1 MHLRKKRISVICMVV
16 CMAVAAVLW
25 SYPGVLA
32 AGRVD
37 MTQKG
42 SLTLALATEDS
53 DQMGQ
58 DMVRIEEPI
67 QVYAWKLA
75 DMTEGGRYEFQGV
88 FQALSIE
95 DDSSQDGWKNLTQA
109 AMELLFEMDE
119 KGQPT
124 GKPLTEPDY
133 NGTVKV
139 TEEGKQT
146 ETEGFE
152 NMELGLY
159 FVLADNGKSPKYEY
173 SFNPMIISLP
183 WSEYQYAGG
192 NASDT
197 WQYAREATLKPA
209 RALRYGDI
217 RIVKTLTSHN
227 MAQGDVTFVF
237 DVTAREGEEIV
248 YSNVVSATFSA
259 AGTQE
264 ILVSHIPAEVL
275 VTVTEVYS
283 GANCIVTV
291 IDGESKAVLAA
302 EEDGSTEPVSF
313 RFENEYDE
321 QANRGYGVENQF
333 RYRVDQ
339 ETGRSGYEWSTNR
352 LDIGAGAE
360 AGGGAG
366 AETEADG
373 NEDAGTETDRNG
385 NVQ

>member
-32 AGRVD
+32 AGWVD

-42 SLTLALATEDS
+42 SLTLTLATEDS

-58 DMVRIEEPI
+58 DMDRIEEPI
-67 QVYAWKLA
+67 QVHAWKLA
-75 DMTEGGRYEFQGV
+75 DMTEGGRYEFRGV

-109 AMELLFEMDE
+109 AMELLFETDE

-152 NMELGLY
+152 NMDLGLY
-159 FVLADNGKSPKYEY
+159 FVLADNAKSPKYEY
-173 SFNPMIISLP
+173 SFNPVILSLP

-197 WQYAREATLKPA
+197 WQYAREAILKPG
-209 RALRYGDI
+209 RELRYGDI
-217 RIVKTLTSHN
+217 RIIKTLNSHN
-227 MAQGDVTFVF
+227 LAQGDVTCVF

-264 ILVSHIPAEVL
+264 ILVSHIPAEAL

-283 GANCIVTV
+283 GANCEVTV
-291 IDGESKAVLAA
+291 IDSESKAVLAW
-302 EEDGSTEPVSF
+302 EEDGSGEPVSF

-321 QANRGYGVENQF
+321 RANRGYGVENRF
-333 RYRVDQ
+333 RYVVDQ
-339 ETGRSGYEWSTNR
+339 ETGQSGYEWTTNR
-352 LDIGAGAE
+352 TDIDAGAE
-360 AGGGAG
+360 AN
-366 AETEADG
+366 EDG
-373 NEDAGTETDRNG
+373 NAE
-385 NVQ
+385 